1 MEKLNDLT
9 AGSGNNKEFLSI
21 KDVAQRLNLHE
32 MTIYRLI
39 KSKDLPAFKVGGQW
53 RIQKE
58 FLENWLTS
66 HANSPEQHGM
76 SPLGTAEHR

>member
-1 MEKLNDLT
+1 MENKIAAPVIRN
-9 AGSGNNKEFLSI
+9 ANNNEFLSI
-21 KDVAQRLNLHE
+21 KEVAHRLNLHE

-53 RIQKE
+53 RINRQ

-66 HANSPEQHGM
+66 HANG
-76 SPLGTAEHR
+76 

>member
-1 MEKLNDLT
+1 MDKLSDLHT
-9 AGSGNNKEFLSI
+9 SGNSKEFLSI
-21 KDVAQRLNLHE
+21 KEVAQRLNLHE

-53 RIQKE
+53 RIQRE

-66 HANSPEQHGM
+66 HANSPSPEQ
-76 SPLGTAEHR
+76 SISQPVQK